1 MQIVKRLPLHQQA
14 YELLKSK
21 ILSGEL
27 SEGER
32 VNEIKLSQELGIS
45 RSPVREA
52 IRMLEQD
59 GLIISLNAGHI
70 VNPLDEKTLNDVY
83 ECRIGLE
90 SYAARLATQHFTRKD
105 YDILVA
111 SVERCKNTD
120 PHINP
125 QILIDLNTYYHDHI
139 VSLTNNSYIISQ
151 VGRIR
156 NIVILS
162 RIKEL
167 THYNR
172 DLTYAYADHLAIAE
186 SMLLGDADMVE
197 TLMRRHLSNNRQSL
211 MA

>member
-21 ILSGEL
+21 ILSGAFP
-27 SEGER
+27 GGTR

-59 GLIISLNAGHI
+59 GLIVPSNTGHI

-90 SYAARLATQHFTRKD
+90 SYAARLATQHFTKKD
-105 YDILVA
+105 YDALVV
-111 SVERCKNTD
+111 SVEKCQNTD
-120 PHINP
+120 PHTDP
-125 QILIDLNTYYHDHI
+125 QMLIDLNTYFHDHI
-139 VSLTNNSYIISQ
+139 VSLTQNAYIIAQ

-156 NIVILS
+156 DIVILS
-162 RIKEL
+162 RLKEL

-172 DLTYAYADHLAIAE
+172 DLAYAYADHLQSAE
-186 SMLLGDADMVE
+186 SMLAGDADAVE
-197 TLMRRHLSNNRQSL
+197 ALMRKHLSNNRQSL
-211 MA
+211 MV